1 MQAMN
6 PGFSRS
12 LLTSV
17 RKHRMAVQ
25 RELFAVRSE
34 QVWQHRFCDFNLDD
48 GPADR
53 EALQSFVGSK
63 SPEVCNGLRIAAP
76 RSYVSAGEE
85 GINFATSLVHQ
96 VRVRM
101 CLNLGWDWRG
111 LIAGSG
117 YFWLR

>member
-1 MQAMN
+1 MQAMK
-6 PGFSRS
+6 PGFSRGV
-12 LLTSV
+12 LTSV
-17 RKHRMAVQ
+17 RKRRVAVQ

-34 QVWQHRFCDFNLDD
+34 QVWQHRFCDFNVDD

-85 GINFATSLVHQ
+85 GINFATSLVH
-96 VRVRM
+96 
-101 CLNLGWDWRG
+101 
-111 LIAGSG
+111 
-117 YFWLR
+117 